1 MEMEIMKRIN
11 SEQMVRELKRISLR
25 FPLTLMFILSLTGW
39 QLYVDASTWQFEPLY
54 IVFHLGIILSATS
67 QLFYEHF
74 FKKKPKL
81 RLLLYGTVL
90 VFVGLYYFYL
100 MNSYFVI
107 DDPWQFYSIP
117 GIRTMI
123 LFFVIQILF
132 IWVPTL
138 KTNFNFSD
146 TFLVT
151 FKAYFI
157 ASFFSIILY
166 LGIFSVFM
174 LFEFLFFSLGFEWLL
189 NLSILIFQCFA
200 PILFIRFIPEYDAL
214 DSNQA
219 TSQNTTQS
227 PFDIPKFLHHLI
239 SYILIPVMTVLTGI
253 IVVYIL
259 TNITGN
265 FFRENMLEGLLLS
278 YAISGWILLIL
289 SEAIDNKIAQTF
301 RKIFP
306 IALIFVIILQMVSTF
321 LQIQEVGVT
330 HGRYII
336 LMFGVGSII
345 SAIWYIFKKNR
356 LQILPIVA
364 MVLGLISLIPPID
377 ALTIS
382 VNQQRGRINDV
393 LNKYEMLVDSDEVVP
408 NSEVSEED
416 QEVIQD
422 SLNYLSEIHALNQLE
437 WLPEEY
443 YYREDEYLG
452 FVSKRDPW
460 EQDRMDREELNQ
472 TYVFLSED
480 YPVIPVGD
488 FEQMFDLSLSNGDD
502 FIEFVEMNEEV
513 HSIRVDLEDGFLIE
527 MDADSFEEPL
537 EFDFSYVLDEFEGK
551 TNQSLSREDLTF
563 TEEVDD
569 YQVQIVVE
577 YLDISGDYLQIDFYL
592 LF

>member
-25 FPLTLMFILSLTGW
+25 LPLTLMFILSLTGW

-123 LFFVIQILF
+123 LFFVIKILF
-132 IWVPTL
+132 ICDPTL

-146 TFLVT
+146 TILVT

-219 TSQNTTQS
+219 TRDRKSTRLNS
-227 PFDIPKFLHHLI
+227 SHVAI
-239 SYILIPVMTVLTGI
+239 SYAVFCL
-253 IVVYIL
+253 
-259 TNITGN
+259 
-265 FFRENMLEGLLLS
+265 
-278 YAISGWILLIL
+278 
-289 SEAIDNKIAQTF
+289 
-301 RKIFP
+301 
-306 IALIFVIILQMVSTF
+306 
-321 LQIQEVGVT
+321 
-330 HGRYII
+330 
-336 LMFGVGSII
+336 
-345 SAIWYIFKKNR
+345 KK
-356 LQILPIVA
+356 
-364 MVLGLISLIPPID
+364 
-377 ALTIS
+377 
-382 VNQQRGRINDV
+382 
-393 LNKYEMLVDSDEVVP
+393 K
-408 NSEVSEED
+408 
-416 QEVIQD
+416 
-422 SLNYLSEIHALNQLE
+422 
-437 WLPEEY
+437 
-443 YYREDEYLG
+443 
-452 FVSKRDPW
+452 
-460 EQDRMDREELNQ
+460 
-472 TYVFLSED
+472 
-480 YPVIPVGD
+480 
-488 FEQMFDLSLSNGDD
+488 
-502 FIEFVEMNEEV
+502 
-513 HSIRVDLEDGFLIE
+513 
-527 MDADSFEEPL
+527 
-537 EFDFSYVLDEFEGK
+537 K
-551 TNQSLSREDLTF
+551 T
-563 TEEVDD
+563 
-569 YQVQIVVE
+569 VQIT
-577 YLDISGDYLQIDFYL
+577 
-592 LF
+592 

>member
-1 MEMEIMKRIN
+1 
-11 SEQMVRELKRISLR
+11 
-25 FPLTLMFILSLTGW
+25 
-39 QLYVDASTWQFEPLY
+39 
-54 IVFHLGIILSATS
+54 
-67 QLFYEHF
+67 
-74 FKKKPKL
+74 
-81 RLLLYGTVL
+81 
-90 VFVGLYYFYL
+90 
-100 MNSYFVI
+100 MNF
-107 DDPWQFYSIP
+107 
-117 GIRTMI
+117 
-123 LFFVIQILF
+123 
-132 IWVPTL
+132 
-138 KTNFNFSD
+138 
-146 TFLVT
+146 
-151 FKAYFI
+151 YFI
-157 ASFFSIILY
+157 
-166 LGIFSVFM
+166 
-174 LFEFLFFSLGFEWLL
+174 SLGFEWLL

-200 PILFIRFIPEYDAL
+200 PILFIRFIPDYDAL

-239 SYILIPVMTVLTGI
+239 SYILIPIMTVLTGI

-330 HGRYII
+330 RGRYII
-336 LMFGVGSII
+336 LMFGLGSII

-408 NSEVSEED
+408 NSEVSEEE
-416 QEVIQD
+416 QKIIQD